1 MRKEWP
7 LTHFGLKN
15 QKWVIMFSSNT
26 ALAWE
31 KYLLIGLQLTVVGC
45 VQHEEYFHFLA
56 WHSIAEIP
64 KTMAN

>member
-26 ALAWE
+26 ALARE

-45 VQHEEYFHFLA
+45 VQHEEYFHFFG
-56 WHSIAEIP
+56 
-64 KTMAN
+64 MAQHC